1 MLMEMDA
8 RRVTLTILFVI
19 WLSIQTLVIGLS
31 PSWGFV
37 LPHEHITRGTLSA
50 AAWEEH
56 MREHLLGSRPL
67 QQAHLDVPQ
76 SMEAG
81 TVIASIPDSAGAVS
95 TWSMFAAHMHDANV
109 EIPKFDAPR
118 VAWTTPTF
126 VAFELAF
133 TPLKP
138 PPNI

>member
-1 MLMEMDA
+1 MEMDA
-8 RRVTLTILFVI
+8 RRVTLTVLFVI

-37 LPHEHITRGTLSA
+37 LPHDHITRGNMSA
-50 AAWEEH
+50 AAWEAH
-56 MREHLLGSRPL
+56 MREHLLGSRQL

-76 SMEAG
+76 STEAG

-95 TWSMFAAHMHDANV
+95 TWSMFTAHLHDANV
-109 EIPKFDAPR
+109 EIPKINTPR
-118 VAWTTPTF
+118 VAWMMPAF
-126 VAFELAF
+126 VAFELDYA
-133 TPLKP
+133 PLEP